1 MSELIN
7 EQQEMVT
14 ETNPLA
20 AAVWGDEVPPAT
32 ATVETAAEAVDATG
46 KEKKED
52 VVVDTAEPL
61 KQNLG
66 YDDWETAKKE
76 IEELRQ
82 LKEKP
87 PTPAEIKFANE
98 ESEKLFK
105 ALQEGNED
113 VVFESLS
120 RKREFERLQKL
131 DITNTS
137 DAEQII
143 KANLKLKYKDNGLS
157 SAEIEDIFNE
167 QYAKPAKPQQQIDQ
181 TDEEYEAV
189 VKDWE
194 LRSESLDKRMIRDA
208 KIAKTEVIQLQS
220 QIVYPDIPTKEN
232 QGNAGL
238 SQEDLAALDKAKN
251 SLLTS
256 AEAFMKSF
264 NGFQATVKDKDV
276 EIPVSYDLSK
286 DEKTNLEKV
295 VKDFAENGLDA
306 NTIFA
311 SRWLTEEGSINT
323 ERMIRDLALLMNG
336 EKISQKYVNDAANK
350 RLELYLK
357 DKKNINVNGAVTS
370 GSFDPNNAK
379 TEMQAVQEWVWNT

>member
-7 EQQEMVT
+7 EQQEMIT
-14 ETNPLA
+14 ETSPLA
-20 AAVWGDEVPPAT
+20 AAVWGDDVPPAT

-46 KEKKED
+46 KEKKDE

-82 LKEKP
+82 LKENP
-87 PTPAEIKFANE
+87 QTPAEIKFANE

-181 TDEEYEAV
+181 TDEEYNAV

-194 LRSESLDKRMIRDA
+194 FRSESLDKRMIRDA

-311 SRWLTEEGSINT
+311 SRWLTDEGSINT

-357 DKKNINVNGAVTS
+357 DKKNINVNGTVTS
-370 GSFDPNNAK
+370 GSFDPSNAK

>member
-1 MSELIN
+1 
-7 EQQEMVT
+7 
-14 ETNPLA
+14 
-20 AAVWGDEVPPAT
+20 
-32 ATVETAAEAVDATG
+32 
-46 KEKKED
+46 
-52 VVVDTAEPL
+52 L
-61 KQNLG
+61 KG
-66 YDDWETAKKE
+66 CK
-76 IEELRQ
+76 
-82 LKEKP
+82 
-87 PTPAEIKFANE
+87 
-98 ESEKLFK
+98 
-105 ALQEGNED
+105 
-113 VVFESLS
+113 
-120 RKREFERLQKL
+120 KL

-167 QYAKPAKPQQQIDQ
+167 QYAKPSKPQQQIDQ

-357 DKKNINVNGAVTS
+357 DKKNINVNGTVTS